1 MMDYKE
7 MAEIVTKEV
16 DAILERKRIRAM
28 RIKRVSLTASGL
40 CAAVL
45 VCFGIWKFRPSIKDP
60 KGYDNTDIATTAVT
74 TTETAE
80 MTTQTT
86 SLPITTAAKTEKTTS
101 TAKTTVTTANTSK
114 AASTAKTTAALP
126 IRTTA
131 HRTSSIPVTTKKATT
146 TTAALTTVSLPVSTT
161 ETAAQT
167 STTGKV
173 HATTLSPTT
182 GVFVVTTA
190 PVTSTTTPRGGITD
204 PPPNKNT
211 MTEIFLASTA
221 TVEIKKN
228 GAYVD
233 YEKHNTLIENEKIG
247 DFISIVS
254 LKMVHPDGTR
264 QIISM
269 GVYAIKDVDME
280 EAVALRLV
288 NEYGFTEGYYLFTDP
303 NYMKNDN

>member
-45 VCFGIWKFRPSIKDP
+45 VSFGVWKLRPSLENKNNFDDTNIVI
-60 KGYDNTDIATTAVT
+60 TTVTTAE
-74 TTETAE
+74 TTET
-80 MTTQTT
+80 TTQTT
-86 SLPITTAAKTEKTTS
+86 SRFTTAAKTEKTTS
-101 TAKTTVTTANTSK
+101 SAKTTVTTANTSK

-182 GVFVVTTA
+182 VVFDVTTA
-190 PVTSTTTPRGGITD
+190 PVTSTTTPPGGITD

-228 GAYVD
+228 GTYVD
-233 YEKHNTLIENEKIG
+233 YEKHNTLIEPENIG
-247 DFISIVS
+247 DFISLVS

-264 QIISM
+264 QIMSM
-269 GVYAIKDVDME
+269 GVYTIKDVDME

-288 NEYGFTEGYYLFTDP
+288 NEYSFTEGYYLFTDP
-303 NYMKNDN
+303 NYKKNDN

>member
-7 MAEIVTKEV
+7 MTEIVTKEV

-45 VCFGIWKFRPSIKDP
+45 VCFGVWKFRPSIKDP

-182 GVFVVTTA
+182 EVFDVTTA

-233 YEKHNTLIENEKIG
+233 YEKHNTLIENENID

>member
-28 RIKRVSLTASGL
+28 RIKRISLTASGL

-45 VCFGIWKFRPSIKDP
+45 VCFGVWKLRPSLENKNNFDDTNIV
-60 KGYDNTDIATTAVT
+60 ITTAAT
-74 TTETAE
+74 AETTEIS
-80 MTTQTT
+80 TQTT
-86 SLPITTAAKTEKTTS
+86 PPPTTAAKTETTASAAKTTS
-101 TAKTTVTTANTSK
+101 ISTK
-114 AASTAKTTAALP
+114 AVETKATAAVP
-126 IRTTA
+126 IRTTVPY
-131 HRTSSIPVTTKKATT
+131 RTTVNSVTTRKATT
-146 TTAALTTVSLPVSTT
+146 TTASLTTVTLPVSTT
-161 ETAAQT
+161 ATAAQT
-167 STTGKV
+167 STTAKV
-173 HATTLSPTT
+173 HATTASPTT

-190 PVTSTTTPRGGITD
+190 PVTSTPTETTTPRGGITD

-228 GAYVD
+228 GTYVN

-288 NEYGFTEGYYLFTDP
+288 NEYSFTEGYYLFTDP
-303 NYMKNDN
+303 NYQKNDN